1 MNKYLY
7 ILFISFFMFSCTSN
21 TILKKPDNL
30 IPEDQMVDLLTD
42 LLLAVNAETTK
53 NLDLKRKVD
62 YHPLVFEKY
71 NIDSTQFKESNF
83 YYTSRVDDYDV
94 ILSKVEERLKTLNK
108 KFETLKREEDSIAQA
123 IKNLEKKSIDSI
135 NKIKRRRV
143 EPIKENLKRK

>member
-1 MNKYLY
+1 MNKYIY
-7 ILFISFFMFSCTSN
+7 ILFISFLIFSCTSN

-42 LLLAVNAETTK
+42 LMLAVNAETTK
-53 NLDLKRKVD
+53 NLDLKRKVN

-94 ILSKVEERLKTLNK
+94 ILLKVEERLKALNK

-143 EPIKENLKRK
+143 EPIKENLKRN

>member
-1 MNKYLY
+1 
-7 ILFISFFMFSCTSN
+7 MFSCTSN

-53 NLDLKRKVD
+53 NLDLKRKVN

-71 NIDSTQFKESNF
+71 NIDSAQFKESNF

-94 ILSKVEERLKTLNK
+94 ILLKVEERLKALNK
-108 KFETLKREEDSIAQA
+108 KFETIKREEDSIAQA

-143 EPIKENLKRK
+143 EPIKENLERK

>member
-1 MNKYLY
+1 MNKYIY
-7 ILFISFFMFSCTSN
+7 ILFISFLIFSCTSN

-42 LLLAVNAETTK
+42 LMLAVNAETTK
-53 NLDLKRKVD
+53 NLDLKRKVN

-94 ILSKVEERLKTLNK
+94 ILLKVEERLKALDK

-123 IKNLEKKSIDSI
+123 IKNLEKKSVDSI
-135 NKIKRRRV
+135 KKIKRRLR
-143 EPIKENLKRK
+143 EPYKENFKRK

>member
-62 YHPLVFEKY
+62 YHPLVFKKY

>member
-1 MNKYLY
+1 MNKYIY
-7 ILFISFFMFSCTSN
+7 ILFISFLMLSCTSN

-53 NLDLKRKVD
+53 NLDLKRKVN

-94 ILSKVEERLKTLNK
+94 ILLKVEERLKALNK

-123 IKNLEKKSIDSI
+123 IKNLEKKSVDSI
-135 NKIKRRRV
+135 KKIRRRLR
-143 EPIKENLKRK
+143 EPYKENFKRK

>member
-1 MNKYLY
+1 ML
-7 ILFISFFMFSCTSN
+7 SCTSN

-53 NLDLKRKVD
+53 NLDLKRKVN

-94 ILSKVEERLKTLNK
+94 ILLKVEERLKALDK

-123 IKNLEKKSIDSI
+123 IKNLEKKSVDSI
-135 NKIKRRRV
+135 KKIKRRRV
-143 EPIKENLKRK
+143 EPFKENLKRK

>member
-1 MNKYLY
+1 MNKYIY
-7 ILFISFFMFSCTSN
+7 ILFISFSIFSCTSN

-42 LLLAVNAETTK
+42 LMLAVNAETTK
-53 NLDLKRKVD
+53 NLDLKRKVN

-94 ILSKVEERLKTLNK
+94 ILLKVEERLKALNK

-143 EPIKENLKRK
+143 EPYKENLKRK

>member
-1 MNKYLY
+1 MNKYIY
-7 ILFISFFMFSCTSN
+7 ILFITFFMFSCTSN

-53 NLDLKRKVD
+53 NLDLKRKVN

-94 ILSKVEERLKTLNK
+94 ILLKVEERLKTLNK

-123 IKNLEKKSIDSI
+123 IKNLEKKSVDSI
-135 NKIKRRRV
+135 NKIKRRRI
-143 EPIKENLKRK
+143 EPYKENLKIK